1 MCPFASEDSLMS
13 SGKWALFETLQI
25 GTATMPRPE
34 CDLPGVSDTLA
45 WELPPT
51 IYQHIQQ
58 HIHPEQFGLTEGGS
72 ALPDDWAI
80 QQRDGHRWVPGA
92 FDSMLQHA
100 PAEVIGEVNEE
111 LVQLILDDVM
121 LGMPG
126 RRERLYEMVRNDKVA
141 GTLNELVQMVGD
153 ATMPE
158 DDTLFELAMWLAT
171 ESRDREPVKLGL
183 GLLSLFPHKPIE
195 EVVLVLG
202 RHDEFTRACDLT
214 MQHWDVA
221 RRTEVI
227 RQLLPHLSGWGLQAL
242 VQRVAG
248 TENREIQQWM
258 IQDGGRRSG
267 FLRQYMAHTLATTG
281 NLRDALLSSE
291 VDTEV
296 LRSAGYILS
305 ALIEIER
312 GTRGKEHRILLGIHD
327 YADGPVV
334 MQRFMFHMQKHAS
347 TVFDLNFVGSVLG
360 FLEDSEADWMLRE
373 DLGWN
378 DSLVAELRAAAD
390 ELLERPMWEDVVRQG
405 LANDDDDTY
414 VYAVSAVNLLQLA
427 EAAVDMNRYQQIN
440 LRRASMMIGSNDE
453 LVDEAQQYFEKV
465 KDLARLANTPRVD
478 TPMRSPNGYRYEVPF
493 RPEDFQR
500 YPDQAEA
507 MIAFLMDRPVAQ
519 MRKRALEMLEIWGE
533 ANWPESIQQLL
544 VAAEFAEKDPQLK
557 QMMENLNNGR
567 LLND

>member
-1 MCPFASEDSLMS
+1 
-13 SGKWALFETLQI
+13 
-25 GTATMPRPE
+25 MPRPE

-347 TVFDLNFVGSVLG
+347 TVFDLNFVGS
-360 FLEDSEADWMLRE
+360 
-373 DLGWN
+373 
-378 DSLVAELRAAAD
+378 
-390 ELLERPMWEDVVRQG
+390 DVVRQG

-544 VAAEFAEKDPQLK
+544 VAA
-557 QMMENLNNGR
+557 
-567 LLND
+567 